1 MKEKLTNNLGLKVL
15 SVLLAFLIWLAVV
28 NISNPEVTGT
38 QQVPLEVL
46 NANVLE
52 SKNKTF
58 EIVGGRDTVSVSYKV
73 QMLDRSSIKASDFKA
88 YIDLAD
94 LYEPTGSVP
103 VNVEVLNHDNLI
115 FSGSVTAN
123 PGSVR
128 IQTEDLQTKSFDLR
142 VNTIGE
148 TEEGY
153 QPGTAVLDQTYVY
166 VSGPV
171 SKVGQISEVG
181 IEIDVEGANGNLTGT
196 AKPKFY
202 DANGNEL
209 EDLESDGAVS
219 VDHTEIQY
227 ELQILKVKDV
237 ALNFETEGRVAD
249 GYRFTGVE
257 SSVNSVKLVGL
268 KSKLAELSVITVPKS
283 ELNMDGATGDKEVT
297 VDLSKYVPEGVQI
310 AGGSSQ
316 ITVVIK
322 VEPLETRTYALST
335 SRIKQVG
342 ASSQYSYQYDR
353 DTINV
358 VIRGLKED
366 LDQLVP
372 DAIEAELDVSGMG
385 AGSYEGSIEF
395 QLSDAYEL
403 VGYDKPQVTVQE
415 RTEAAP
421 AEETSEPAEET
432 EASEGETQTEA
443 EAEA

>member
-28 NISNPEVTGT
+28 NISNPEVTGA

-73 QMLDRSSIKASDFKA
+73 QMLDRSSIKASDFRA

-103 VNVEVLNHDNLI
+103 VQVEVLGHENLI
-115 FSGSVTAN
+115 FGGSVTAN

-128 IQTEDLQTKSFDLR
+128 IQTEDLQTKSFDLK
-142 VNTIGE
+142 VHTIGE

-196 AKPKFY
+196 AKPRFY

-209 EDLESDGAVS
+209 TELESDGAVS
-219 VDHTEIQY
+219 VDHPEISY

-237 ALNFETEGRVAD
+237 ALNFETEGKVAD

-268 KSKLAELSVITVPKS
+268 KSKLAELSVITVPQS

-310 AGGSSQ
+310 ADGNSQ
-316 ITVVIK
+316 ITVVIR
-322 VEPLETRTYALST
+322 VEPLETRTYSLST
-335 SRIKQVG
+335 SQIRQKG
-342 ASSQYSYQYDR
+342 ALSQYSYQYDR
-353 DTINV
+353 DSVNV

-366 LDQLVP
+366 LDQLSP
-372 DAIEAELDVSGMG
+372 QTLEAELDVSAMG
-385 AGSYEGSIEF
+385 PGSHEGTIEF
-395 QLSDAYEL
+395 NLSDAYEL
-403 VGYDKPQVTVQE
+403 VGYDKPQVSVQE
-415 RTEAAP
+415 KTEEAS
-421 AEETSEPAEET
+421 EELPET
-432 EASEGETQTEA
+432 EAGTEGTESETQTEPET
-443 EAEA
+443 EA

>member
-415 RTEAAP
+415 RMEAAP